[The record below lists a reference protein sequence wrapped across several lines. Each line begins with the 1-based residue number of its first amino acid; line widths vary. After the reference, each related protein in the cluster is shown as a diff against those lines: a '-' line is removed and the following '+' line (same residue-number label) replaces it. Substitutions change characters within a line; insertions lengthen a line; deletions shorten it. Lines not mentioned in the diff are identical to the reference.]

1 MLLRRLVG
9 PLTLWDA
16 AEPDAARIDWET
28 LVSPALL
35 EGLAPIPVVASLS
48 IPSWNQIAGFLES
61 MRQLR
66 DSSGFA
72 A

>member
-1 MLLRRLVG
+1 M
-9 PLTLWDA
+9 WIA
-16 AEPDAARIDWET
+16 KSAEPDSAWVEWEASA
-28 LVSPALL
+28 SPALL
-35 EGLAPIPVVASLS
+35 EGLAPIHVVASLS